1 MLDQNEKKQD
11 LRTVFPVDR
20 KPHIGD
26 YDYDDDSDLEE
37 DEDCDFSD
45 DEDTQ
50 PPPADLK
57 GKSDGSDSSTLVGS
71 QNPEAKGDE
80 SPEIISTSD
89 IESLFSEPVNTNT
102 GAEAVTT
109 PTPTHVGTVVVVED
123 VAFVT

>member
-1 MLDQNEKKQD
+1 MLDGKETKES
-11 LRTVFPVDR
+11 LRAGFPADR
-20 KPHIGD
+20 KPYTRD
-26 YDYDDDSDLEE
+26 YDYEDDSDLEE

-80 SPEIISTSD
+80 SPEIISASD
-89 IESLFSEPVNTNT
+89 IESLFSEPVNTKT

>member
-1 MLDQNEKKQD
+1 VLDQNEKKQD
-11 LRTVFPVDR
+11 LRTIFPADK

-37 DEDCDFSD
+37 DEDCNFSD
-45 DEDTQ
+45 DEDTR

-57 GKSDGSDSSTLVGS
+57 GKGDGSDSSTLVGS

-80 SPEIISTSD
+80 SPDIISVSD
-89 IESLFSEPVNTNT
+89 SESLFSEPVNTKT
-102 GAEAVTT
+102 EAETVAT
-109 PTPTHVGTVVVVED
+109 PAPTHIGTVVVVED